1 MPDAPAAPQL
11 PHGIMGLQPE
21 AFPWMPV
28 MLGSLACLALALIG
42 WFLWTRLR
50 RRSSHRPVTPV
61 TRPVDP
67 WLRVEQ
73 RLQTLDIQEPWS
85 REVCE
90 DFFFQL
96 SFVLREALELRTGLP
111 ITGQTL
117 AETRTSLEKSPA
129 LSANFQQDL
138 IKFLSLSEQL
148 KFAGQWLGAAESL
161 EWREKVKAWV
171 EQLRRGEQS

>member
-1 MPDAPAAPQL
+1 MPDAAGTPQL
-11 PHGIMGLQPE
+11 PHGIMGMQPQ
-21 AFPWMPV
+21 AMPWMSV
-28 MLGSLACLALALIG
+28 ILWSLGFLLLVLIG

-50 RRSSHRPVTPV
+50 RKALKKPIAAAVS
-61 TRPVDP
+61 PVDP
-67 WLRVEQ
+67 WVQLEQ
-73 RLQTLDIQEPWS
+73 KLQTLDIREPWS
-85 REVCE
+85 REACE

-117 AETRTSLEKSPA
+117 AETKKSLEKSPA

-148 KFAGQWLGAAESL
+148 KFAGQWLSANESV
-161 EWREKVKAWV
+161 EWREKVKSWM
-171 EQLRRGEQS
+171 EQLRRGVLS